1 MIGAALAEVHAA
13 FARNRGQAESW
24 LGSLRNRGLE
34 RLQTH
39 GLPNRLHE
47 EWKYTSL
54 RAVAEFQPSK
64 LLSEHGTSDASTSTD
79 SALEQIVA
87 PLIHAADITLV
98 LVDGVIA
105 TGLSRIPA
113 LTAGLRIS
121 PLFAA
126 QEQPSATMQ
135 TLLTA
140 EPAAWH
146 DHPFAALNQ
155 AFLDRGTWIDIA
167 PGLAVESCI
176 HLIHVTRSSGAS
188 LCPRTLI
195 TLGEQA
201 QAQVIESFVAMPDAA
216 YLIASRVDIALAQG
230 AKLLHIKTQQETAAG
245 IHAGL
250 SYARLSRDANLHAY
264 AHSQGGRLIRNDL
277 AVDLN
282 EPGAEVTIDGL
293 YLADGSE
300 HVDNHTI
307 VDHKVPNTTSSQTY
321 KGVLKGRARAVFN
334 GRVHVRKDAQQTNA
348 RQLNRNLLLTDEVE
362 VDTKPELQIDAND
375 VKCSHGAT
383 VGQLRSDEVFYLQ
396 SRGLTHAEAMAMLS
410 AAFADEVMLK
420 LPHAAS
426 RDRLRHLTKDWLS
439 R

>member
-1 MIGAALAEVHAA
+1 MIGGALAEVHAA
-13 FARNRGQAESW
+13 FARNSGQANSW
-24 LGSLRNRGLE
+24 LGRLRNHGIQRW
-34 RLQTH
+34 QTH
-39 GLPNRLHE
+39 GLPSRLHE

-54 RAVAEFQPSK
+54 RAVAEFEPSRNIV
-64 LLSEHGTSDASTSTD
+64 EHAATLASPSTD
-79 SALEQIVA
+79 SALEQTVA
-87 PLIHAADITLV
+87 PLINTSDITLV
-98 LVDGVIA
+98 IVDGVIA
-105 TGLSRIPA
+105 TGLSRLGSLA
-113 LTAGLRIS
+113 AGLKIT
-121 PLFAA
+121 PLFAP
-126 QEQPSATMQ
+126 QELPTDTAQ

-140 EPAAWH
+140 EPKAWH

-167 PGLAVESCI
+167 PGVAVDQSI
-176 HLIHVTRSSGAS
+176 HLIHVTRHAGAS
-188 LCPRTLI
+188 LFPRTLI

-201 QAQVIESFVAMPDAA
+201 QAQVVESFVAMPDAA
-216 YLIASRVDIALAQG
+216 YLIASRVDIEVAAG
-230 AKLLHIKTQQETAAG
+230 AKLLHIKTQQENTAG

-250 SYARLSRDANLHAY
+250 GYARLSRDASLHAY
-264 AHSQGGRLIRNDL
+264 VHSQGGRLIRNDL

-282 EPGAEVTIDGL
+282 EPGAEVTVDGL
-293 YLADGSE
+293 YLADASE

-307 VDHKVPNTTSSQTY
+307 IDHKVPNTSSSQTY

-348 RQLNRNLLLTDEVE
+348 RQLNRNLLLTDDVE

-420 LPHAAS
+420 LPHVSS
-426 RDRLRHLTKDWLS
+426 RERLRKLTKDWLS